1 MHIFTKSLTY
11 EDLGKMCDELSL
23 LHRDYNVL
31 PEFASIGEL
40 CFMNQKTLENIDG
53 VFKSLRFI
61 FHDLR
66 YIKWPQVLSTSSLC
80 VKEDIAIPIYS
91 VASTVEFY
99 AFGNDIE
106 PWTFDEFLRIDTI
119 FKQYGIIHQF
129 KK

>member
-1 MHIFTKSLTY
+1 
-11 EDLGKMCDELSL
+11 
-23 LHRDYNVL
+23 
-31 PEFASIGEL
+31 
-40 CFMNQKTLENIDG
+40 MNQKTLENIDG